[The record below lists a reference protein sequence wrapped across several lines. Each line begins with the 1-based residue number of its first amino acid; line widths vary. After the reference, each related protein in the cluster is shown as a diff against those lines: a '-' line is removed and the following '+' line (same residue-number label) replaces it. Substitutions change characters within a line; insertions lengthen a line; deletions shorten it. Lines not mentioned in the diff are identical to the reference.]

1 MRKQTFAAVLFA
13 GPILGFGSAEM
24 IHAQLPGYATK
35 VLMKTDLQNLPGQE
49 AIFYA
54 SDWPS
59 GFRLPWHLHQEG
71 HEFVYVIEVS
81 RPSRSRA
88 LVQRSLRPVRWFTP
102 HRTRRTTGETPPI
115 SFQKRLLYVSR
126 PRISL

>member
-13 GPILGFGSAEM
+13 GAILGFGAAEM
-24 IHAQLPGYATK
+24 IHAQVPGYATK

-59 GFRLPWHLHQEG
+59 GFRLPWH
-71 HEFVYVIEVS
+71 
-81 RPSRSRA
+81 
-88 LVQRSLRPVRWFTP
+88 VQACAR
-102 HRTRRTTGETPPI
+102 HREQRVARQAAG
-115 SFQKRLLYVSR
+115 SS
-126 PRISL
+126 